1 MSAMTS
7 DIRNLRDTIIPKSD
21 QLNADQLLSGPMT
34 ITVTAVKR
42 GSGDDQP
49 IVIHYA
55 GENGRPYKPCKSMRK
70 VLIFAWGEDGSA
82 WVGRSMTLFNRL
94 DVKFGGIEVGGIRI
108 SHLSDIDRDVKI
120 SLTATKGKKEPI
132 VIKRL
137 ADGPG
142 VSEAR
147 IQLRDAAAKGMGALR
162 NAWAA
167 LPAAVQRA
175 IGPEG
180 CPSEYKTMA
189 QQAGMASATQ
199 VPADDSPMTVP
210 EVMSGIEQ
218 AADVDA
224 LDSAYDMLGLV
235 SNASPEDRTKVTEAY
250 TARRAAIEGDQA

>member
-1 MSAMTS
+1 MSAMAS

-34 ITVTAVKR
+34 ITVTSVKR

-137 ADGPG
+137 ADDPG
-142 VSEAR
+142 VSAAR
-147 IQLRDAAAKGMGALR
+147 GQLREAAAKGMAELR
-162 NAWAA
+162 KAWGS
-167 LPAAVQRA
+167 LPAALQRA
-175 IGPEG
+175 IGPDG
-180 CPSEYKTMA
+180 CPDEFKTLA
-189 QQAGMASATQ
+189 QQADAKPAST
-199 VPADDSPMTVP
+199 PDDDSPMTVA
-210 EVMSGIEQ
+210 EVLSGIEQ

-224 LDSAYDMLGLV
+224 LDSAYDMLSLV
-235 SNASPEDRTKVTEAY
+235 ANASPEDRAKVTEAY
-250 TARRAAIEGDQA
+250 TARRAAIEGEG